1 MLDDAGIIVVD
12 LETYDP
18 LLTSMGSGVYRKDC
32 MILGAAVV
40 SDSGFRKYYDLGHK
54 GCSTETKQKSLGA
67 LREILSNKVPKLG
80 HNFLY
85 DLDMLINLE
94 GLEVNG
100 VWEDTQIRE
109 SLLDA
114 YASHYDLDTLS
125 KKYGGV
131 GKRTNKVEQICE
143 RNGWKG
149 APQTHLYKMTAD
161 DVADYALG
169 DGDATLF
176 VWERQKERLEAEG
189 LLDLY
194 SIECRLLKPLLRM
207 KSLGIRVDRQKRKQV
222 SDTLHQEYNSKMKAF
237 ASQYGAV
244 NINSTGDLTR
254 VFKIAGVPIAMTDKG
269 NPSFAHDVLIGID
282 HPVAR
287 EILDIRG
294 IKTVLNNY
302 VDGAF
307 VEHDVGGRI
316 HATFYPVVRDEGGTV
331 TGRFA
336 CRNPNLQQ
344 VPSKEEKHGP
354 LIRQIF
360 IPEEDHVYFKID
372 YSQIEYRI
380 LAHYAIGPGAVEIKN
395 RFLNNPQTDYHQ
407 YVMDMSGLD
416 RKHAKNLNFGTVYC
430 MGPKTMSAKFGW
442 SIEHSKELSEQYFEA
457 MPFVKPTRDLIID
470 KAKMRGYVKTILG
483 RRARLTDSMR
493 TRAGQR
499 GKEYKL
505 VNYLIQGSAADIMKA
520 SMVASYE
527 AGIFDVMPCHLTV
540 HDELGN
546 SMPRTREG
554 LEAAAELKRIMENT
568 VKLTVPVIADPEIGP
583 NWGEC
588 SESNLTDYLE
598 KKL

>member
-1 MLDDAGIIVVD
+1 MLEDAGIIVVD
-12 LETYDP
+12 IETYDP
-18 LLTSMGSGVYRKDC
+18 LLTEMGPGVYRKDAI
-32 MILGAAVV
+32 ILGVAVV

-54 GCSTETKQKSLGA
+54 GCSPETRRRSIGELKD
-67 LREILSNKVPKLG
+67 ILSNSVPKLG

-85 DLDMLINLE
+85 DLDFLVNLE

-100 VWEDTQIRE
+100 KWEDTQIRE

-114 YASHYDLDTLS
+114 YAKHYDLDTLA

-131 GKRTNKVEQICE
+131 GKRTTKVEQICA
-143 RNGWKG
+143 RKGWTG
-149 APQTHLYKMTAD
+149 APQTHLYKMTAE

-176 VWERQKERLEAEG
+176 VWERQQKGLEDEN
-189 LLDLY
+189 LQDLY
-194 SIECRLLKPLLRM
+194 SIECRLLRPLLQM
-207 KSLGIRVDRQKRKQV
+207 KARGIRVDRQKRQQV
-222 SDTLHQEYNSKMKAF
+222 SNALHIEYRDKMKAF
-237 ASQYGAV
+237 ASRYGNV
-244 NINSTGDLTR
+244 NINSPGDLTR
-254 VFKIAGVPIAMTDKG
+254 VFKMADIPLVLTDKG
-269 NPSFAHDVLIGID
+269 NPSFAHDILIGID
-282 HPVAR
+282 HPVAK

-294 IKTVLNNY
+294 VKTVLNNF

-307 VEHDVGGRI
+307 VDHDVGGRI
-316 HATFYPVVRDEGGTV
+316 HATFYPVVRDDGGTV

-336 CRNPNLQQ
+336 CKNPNLQQ

-380 LAHYAIGPGAVEIKN
+380 LAHYAVGPGAVEIKN
-395 RFLNNPQTDYHQ
+395 RFNNNPQTDYHQ

-430 MGPKTMSAKFGW
+430 MGVKTMSAKFGW
-442 SIEHSKELSEQYFEA
+442 SIAHSTELSNQYFEA

-470 KAKMRGYVKTILG
+470 KAKMRGYVRTILG

-527 AGIFDVMPCHLTV
+527 AGIFDIMPCHLTV

-546 SMPRTREG
+546 SMPKTREG

-568 VKLTVPVIADPEIGP
+568 VKLSVPITADPEIGP
-583 NWGEC
+583 SWGEC

-598 KKL
+598 KRL